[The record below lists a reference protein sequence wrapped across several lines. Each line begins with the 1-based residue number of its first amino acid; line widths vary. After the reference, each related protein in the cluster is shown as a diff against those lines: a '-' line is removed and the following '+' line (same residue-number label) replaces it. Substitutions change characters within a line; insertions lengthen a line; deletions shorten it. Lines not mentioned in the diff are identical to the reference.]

1 MIDLLQQKINDENF
15 KEIVE
20 THLRKFINDVSK
32 IKIDDDSNYR
42 VLFFV
47 RIVNMNTGSVIE
59 IERS

>member
-42 VLFFV
+42 VLFSV

>member
-1 MIDLLQQKINDENF
+1 MIDYTLEKINDERF

-20 THLRKFINDVSK
+20 AHLRKFINEVSK
-32 IKIDDDSNYR
+32 IKICDDSNYR

-47 RIVNMNTGSVIE
+47 RIVNMNSGNVIE